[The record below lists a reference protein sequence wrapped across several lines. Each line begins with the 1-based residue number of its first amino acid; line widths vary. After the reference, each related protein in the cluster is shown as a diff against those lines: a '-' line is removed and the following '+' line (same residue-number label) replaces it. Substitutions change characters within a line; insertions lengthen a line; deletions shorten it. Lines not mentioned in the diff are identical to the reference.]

1 MFLAIINDTYADVK
15 IDIAIAP
22 KEIEMSEYLMEKYRN
37 FLKKL
42 GCKVKK
48 EKEKQTILNTNIA
61 HIRDAL
67 VKSVNYYLV
76 NYFF

>member
-22 KEIEMSEYLMEKYRN
+22 KKIEMSEYLMDKYRK
-37 FLKKL
+37 FLKRL

-48 EKEKQTILNTNIA
+48 EKEKQTILNTNIT

-67 VKSVNYYLV
+67 VKSVIYCLL
-76 NYFF
+76 